1 MSFVYGAPKHTVIS
15 KMGKWQMMCSMFGRK
30 WTRCI
35 CIKMKYIM
43 QIGMCQ
49 NVTRSRKEAR
59 AIALLSAKLNDF
71 IMAMD
76 RVWAFQKIE
85 LVVLRLFAVGVV
97 NSMCS
102 VVYLRASSSTTT
114 PSYSHY
120 MRIYFLDYLHPL
132 LGLCIFRK
140 MPVFRQCLSPHELDL
155 MTWDWRFATYTQY
168 SEIHIRLCCAV
179 ASLHT

>member
-1 MSFVYGAPKHTVIS
+1 
-15 KMGKWQMMCSMFGRK
+15 MGKWQMMCSMFGRK

-59 AIALLSAKLNDF
+59 ATALLSAKLNDF